1 MMGIAPDDMSGHD
14 WFEYVDPKVSDKLI
28 DQLSGSG
35 PDFRM
40 KTVLMSRA
48 TYVDEEGMAA
58 STSSDQAHV
67 PLKVDL
73 LGVVIPDSRYLVLVV
88 LSVSLLQNLVRMET
102 MGAHTEDD
110 RGVLQRNKSMTK

>member
-1 MMGIAPDDMSGHD
+1 MECTIHSRPVLNSQPLEYPHISPQAFANMMGISPDELVCKE
-14 WFEYVDPKVSDKLI
+14 WFEYVDPKVSDKLL

-58 STSSDQAHV
+58 AVGSSQPYV

-73 LGVVIPDSRYLVLVV
+73 LGLVV
-88 LSVSLLQNLVRMET
+88 PESR
-102 MGAHTEDD
+102 
-110 RGVLQRNKSMTK
+110 